1 MNKKIT
7 IGLFNDSFF
16 PIVDGV
22 AMVVDN
28 YARRLS
34 KYADV
39 IVFVPKYKNKKSDDS
54 KLPYKIVRAKS
65 LTVPFI
71 DYDLPI
77 PALDSKFK
85 KELNSYHLD
94 IVHIHSP
101 FTMGKIGIKYAKE
114 NSIPVIGTM
123 HSQYKQDFQRAVKF
137 NWLANFLTHKLIK
150 VYNNCDNCYAV
161 NQEIARIF
169 YEEYK
174 YKKLPGVLSNAT
186 EMNPVKDYKEA
197 CEFINKKYLI
207 NNKEKVFLFVGRLNN
222 LKNIFFLVES
232 LKILKEKKLLPF
244 KMLFVGTGQ
253 DEKQLVELINKYH
266 MEDDIILCGK
276 VTNREHLAY
285 YYARADLF
293 LFPSLYDA
301 SSIVQ
306 IEAASQ
312 KTPTL
317 FLKGSATS
325 STITENVN
333 GYLSLNSPL
342 EYALKI
348 VDIFKNQELYQQICE
363 NCYNDLYKTWDDV
376 VKNVYDMYKELIDKN
391 NK

>member
-22 AMVVDN
+22 VIVVDN

-34 KYADV
+34 KFANV
-39 IVFVPKYKNKKSDDS
+39 IVFVPRYINKEFDDS
-54 KLPYKIVRAKS
+54 KLPYKVVRAKS
-65 LTVPFI
+65 LILPFI

-77 PALDSKFK
+77 PKLDSKFK

-114 NSIPVIGTM
+114 NNIPVIATM
-123 HSQYKQDFQRAVKF
+123 HSQFKQDFQRAVKF
-137 NWLANFLTHKLIK
+137 NFLANYLTHKLIK
-150 VYNNCDNCYAV
+150 VFNECDSCYAV
-161 NQEIARIF
+161 NKEIARIF
-169 YEEYK
+169 YEDYK
-174 YKKLPGVLSNAT
+174 YKQLPGVLPNAT
-186 EMNPVKDYKEA
+186 EMKPVKDKNELIA
-197 CEFINKKYLI
+197 KKYNLKS
-207 NNKEKVFLFVGRLNN
+207 NLKVFLFVGRLNN

-232 LKILKEKKLLPF
+232 LKILKEKKVLPF
-244 KMLFVGTGQ
+244 KMLFVGSGQ
-253 DEKQLVELINKYH
+253 DEKKLRELIKKYSLE
-266 MEDDIILCGK
+266 EDIVLCGK
-276 VTNREHLAY
+276 VTNREYLAY
-285 YYARADLF
+285 YYKRADLF

-325 STITENVN
+325 SNITEDIN
-333 GYLSLNSPL
+333 GYLSLNDPSS
-342 EYALKI
+342 YALKI
-348 VDIFKNQELYQQICE
+348 IEIFKDKELYQKVCE
-363 NCYNDLYKTWDDV
+363 NAYRDLYKTWDDIV
-376 VKNVYDMYKELIDKN
+376 LEVYNLYLDLISKKQN
-391 NK
+391 